1 MIFLSFK
8 QNNAMKGFSLFS
20 MMTFLFFQSV
30 FFRST
35 ACLNNQSLAH
45 VRVLDQDFGM
55 SSTGLNGANFHY
67 GSIFEESCP
76 EKFFIRL
83 LLT

>member
-1 MIFLSFK
+1 
-8 QNNAMKGFSLFS
+8 MKGFSLFNV
-20 MMTFLFFQSV
+20 MTFLFFQSV

-67 GSIFEESCP
+67 GSIFKESCP

-83 LLT
+83 LFT

>member
-1 MIFLSFK
+1 
-8 QNNAMKGFSLFS
+8 MKGFSLFS

-45 VRVLDQDFGM
+45 VTVPDQDFGM